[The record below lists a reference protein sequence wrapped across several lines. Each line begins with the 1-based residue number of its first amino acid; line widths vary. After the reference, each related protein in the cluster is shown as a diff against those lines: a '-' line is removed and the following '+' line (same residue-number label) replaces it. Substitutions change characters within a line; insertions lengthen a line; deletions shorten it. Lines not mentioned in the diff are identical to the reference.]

1 MERRFSDPVIVTLSS
16 AFFSM
21 GFFALTF
28 SFPLFADKLHYN
40 AGFIGFLGIF
50 AGIPFPVF
58 AYLMTR
64 FSGKTLLS
72 SLKVS
77 MIIMIPTVIVFI
89 LFSGNLFIPLV
100 ITADLAG
107 AAFYVSIE
115 LGIGNTDSSNLAERY
130 SAAWGIPNLISPAIA
145 GTVLEDLGYRDLFI
159 LSLVFF
165 LISIIF
171 IPMRGLE
178 LRHRSDSPK
187 SSFSIYLIMPML
199 FGGLSAGFFFYVMI
213 PYLRTSGLSYILIGI
228 IGAVPPFFSAIA
240 FIVLNRIRSENWK
253 IYATV
258 SALLL
263 STPLALYFSQSLV
276 TVGIVF
282 AFGGFGSAIAFSKGL
297 SYISRGAAPSVG
309 IFYYETLFGIGFILG
324 SLFGGLIFNYFRFVA
339 VIAIFLPSLIYSI
352 AVISRGKGRS
362 VHTNGQSQ

>member
-1 MERRFSDPVIVTLSS
+1 MDRRFSDPVIVSLSS

-28 SFPLFADKLHYN
+28 SFPLFADKLHYS

-58 AYLMTR
+58 AYLMTK
-64 FSGKTLLS
+64 FGGKALLS

-77 MIIMIPTVIVFI
+77 MIAMIPVATVFI
-89 LFSGNLFIPLV
+89 LFSENLFIPLV
-100 ITADLAG
+100 IVADLAG
-107 AAFYVSIE
+107 AAFYVSME
-115 LGIGNTDSSNLAERY
+115 LGIGNINSSNLAERY

-145 GTVLEDLGYRDLFI
+145 GVVLEDLGYRYLFFV
-159 LSLVFF
+159 SLIFF
-165 LISIIF
+165 LVSIIF

-178 LRHRSDSPK
+178 IRHHSDSQK
-187 SSFSIYLIMPML
+187 TRFSIYLIMPML

-213 PYLRTSGLSYILIGI
+213 PYLRLIGLPYI
-228 IGAVPPFFSAIA
+228 VIGIVGAVPPFFSAAA

-253 IYATV
+253 SYATA

-263 STPLALYFSQSLV
+263 STPLALYFSQSIL

-282 AFGGFGSAIAFSKGL
+282 AMGGFGSAIAFSKVL
-297 SYISRGAAPSVG
+297 SYISRGSSPSAGV
-309 IFYYETLFGIGFILG
+309 FYYETLFGIGFILG
-324 SLFGGLIFNYFRFVA
+324 SLFGGLIFNYFKFVA

-352 AVISRGKGRS
+352 AVMSRGIDKPFLKDR
-362 VHTNGQSQ
+362 H

>member
-1 MERRFSDPVIVTLSS
+1 MDRRFSDPVIVSLSS

-64 FSGKTLLS
+64 FGGKTLLS
-72 SLKVS
+72 SLKIS
-77 MIIMIPTVIVFI
+77 MIIMIPIVIIFI
-89 LFSGNLFIPLV
+89 LFSGIFFIPLV
-100 ITADLAG
+100 ILSDLAG
-107 AAFYVSIE
+107 AAFYVSVE
-115 LGIGNTDSSNLAERY
+115 LGIGNTDSPNLAERY
-130 SAAWGIPNLISPAIA
+130 SVAWGIPNLVSPAIA
-145 GTVLEDLGYRDLFI
+145 GAVLEGLGYRDLFI

-165 LISIIF
+165 LVSMIF

-178 LRHRSDSPK
+178 IRDNNVSQK
-187 SSFSIYLIMPML
+187 GSFSIYLIMPML

-213 PYLRTSGLSYILIGI
+213 PYLRLTGLSYILIGI
-228 IGAVPPFFSAIA
+228 IGAVPPFFSATA

-253 IYATV
+253 TYATA

-263 STPLALYFSQSLV
+263 STPLVLFFSQSIL
-276 TVGIVF
+276 TVGMVF
-282 AFGGFGSAIAFSKGL
+282 AMGGFGSAIAFSKGL
-297 SYISRGAAPSVG
+297 SYISRGSTPSVG
-309 IFYYETLFGIGFILG
+309 VFYYETLFGIGFILG
-324 SLFGGLIFNYFRFVA
+324 SLFGGLIFDYFKFVA

-352 AVISRGKGRS
+352 AVMSLGLGKPF
-362 VHTNGQSQ
+362 HTNEQ